1 MPLIPDMLE
10 GPVIIKDTMR
20 KRKKSVPIESPP
32 EEVEISD
39 ELAWR
44 VHDNAKDWIVQVDVK
59 AAAALAIEAAVLGFA
74 FALITTSGVLAQLTT
89 MSRWVIGVGL
99 VLLFVSV
106 VFSLTVLRPR
116 VKLREPAPQDRGY
129 LYFGHLRHWKKD
141 ELSRVL
147 ARNTVN
153 DDQLADQ
160 VIKMSVIAWRK
171 HLWLKWSL
179 IFLLTGIA
187 LIGVLYLALVLGL
200 VPDLI
205 GNLTPPTAKEVTP

>member
-1 MPLIPDMLE
+1 
-10 GPVIIKDTMR
+10 MR
-20 KRKKSVPIESPP
+20 KKRKTAPIDAPP

-44 VHDNAKDWIVQVDVK
+44 VHDNAKGWIVQVDVK

-74 FALITTSGVLAQLTT
+74 FALITTSGILAQLTT
-89 MSRWVIGVGL
+89 LSRWIVGAGL
-99 VLLFVSV
+99 LLLFVSV
-106 VFSLTVLRPR
+106 VLSLSVLRPR
-116 VKLREPAPQDRGY
+116 VKLNEPQLADRGY

-160 VIKMSVIAWRK
+160 VIKMSEIAWRK
-171 HLWLKWSL
+171 HFWLKWSL
-179 IFLLTGIA
+179 IFLLAGIA
-187 LIGVLYLALVLGL
+187 LVGAMYLAFVLGL
-200 VPDLI
+200 FPDQI
-205 GNLTPPTAKEVTP
+205 GNLAAPAHHVKEPC